1 MFKFEG
7 PRTHAA
13 REVQHRAMLDTIC
26 PCVSLAKAE
35 QEQLTPL
42 TESTAAPST
51 PPSALAWVMD
61 AGRRIVSG
69 TDPALEPMWEL
80 MAAGETMRLVS
91 GRQSEDV
98 RVTLS
103 SDRTML
109 LWKPVQA
116 GPSSLS
122 GSGAVGL
129 STIQRVQEPAAG
141 WLSSPSPGE
150 FVITADGLEVMRAHL
165 THDAELWRP
174 TLSNPCISRR
184 CLRHTRCVSRLP
196 PTRQKMRG
204 LPPSGR
210 PVPRLPTTRALTRRL
225 LIRTAR
231 RLPDSS

>member
-1 MFKFEG
+1 MLVLSAQPRCVACCKFDG

-80 MAAGETMRLVS
+80 MA
-91 GRQSEDV
+91 
-98 RVTLS
+98 
-103 SDRTML
+103 
-109 LWKPVQA
+109 
-116 GPSSLS
+116 
-122 GSGAVGL
+122 
-129 STIQRVQEPAAG
+129 
-141 WLSSPSPGE
+141 

-196 PTRQKMRG
+196 PPRQKMRG

-210 PVPRLPTTRALTRRL
+210 LVPRLPTTRALTRRL